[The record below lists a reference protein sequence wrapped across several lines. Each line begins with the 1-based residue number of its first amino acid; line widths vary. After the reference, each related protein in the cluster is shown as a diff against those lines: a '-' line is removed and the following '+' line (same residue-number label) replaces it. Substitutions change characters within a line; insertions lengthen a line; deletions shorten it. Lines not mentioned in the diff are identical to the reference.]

1 MSDHKQWGKL
11 RKLNDIVSRRDR
23 RFVAYLVPFA
33 LLIAAVEMVG
43 ISAVMPFIDVATDF
57 DAIHRQGYYRQLYRF
72 FGFENDVDFVLAFA
86 MLLVLFY
93 LFRAVL
99 NQSFNYAMAYFSKRC
114 ARDVSLKL
122 FSSYIGFSYRN
133 FIERNSAKLIKGI
146 LQEASNISGILTAY
160 IRLFTESLILAAIY
174 IFLLFVSWKI
184 TLLLTLFLGANA
196 WLLIRTL
203 TPRIRISGQKRE
215 ESQRRFYEILNSAF
229 GNFKMMKLRS
239 NEAELLDVFDTASEQ
254 FMKANIRKEALSE
267 TPKIYLEA
275 VGFIML
281 VLLVG
286 YWVEV
291 LQTDIRSKVA
301 VLGVFVLA
309 LYRMMP
315 AVSRILYYYNRIVFL
330 EKSLEIVHMDLSYD
344 VENIG
349 NDTIA
354 FHKKIELSH
363 VAFEYIKNKPVLHDI
378 TLQIAKGEK
387 VAFVGESGSGKS
399 TLVDII
405 IGLYR
410 PLRGE
415 IRSDGV
421 VIDANNIRDWRR
433 RIGYIPQDIYLFDAT
448 VAANVAFE
456 KEYDEQKV
464 VTALKQAR
472 IYDFL
477 VSHHEGIDTRVG
489 ERGVRLSGGQKQ
501 RIAIA
506 RALYHDPQILVL
518 DEATSALDS
527 QTEAEIMEEIY
538 RVGADKT
545 LIIIAHRLSTI
556 SGCDSVYRIENGTAV
571 RWNGH
576 GT

>member
-1 MSDHKQWGKL
+1 
-11 RKLNDIVSRRDR
+11 
-23 RFVAYLVPFA
+23 
-33 LLIAAVEMVG
+33 
-43 ISAVMPFIDVATDF
+43 
-57 DAIHRQGYYRQLYRF
+57 
-72 FGFENDVDFVLAFA
+72 
-86 MLLVLFY
+86 
-93 LFRAVL
+93 
-99 NQSFNYAMAYFSKRC
+99 
-114 ARDVSLKL
+114 
-122 FSSYIGFSYRN
+122 
-133 FIERNSAKLIKGI
+133 
-146 LQEASNISGILTAY
+146 
-160 IRLFTESLILAAIY
+160 
-174 IFLLFVSWKI
+174 
-184 TLLLTLFLGANA
+184 
-196 WLLIRTL
+196 
-203 TPRIRISGQKRE
+203 
-215 ESQRRFYEILNSAF
+215 
-229 GNFKMMKLRS
+229 
-239 NEAELLDVFDTASEQ
+239 
-254 FMKANIRKEALSE
+254 MKANIRKEALSE